1 MKWDEKLIL
10 ALVIIAVSAVLLM
23 LTWNIATIRAIGD
36 IMTWQSIKNGKPDAD
51 LIDLTFIA
59 QINTANYTLV
69 QAFLSGLSLIISMGG
84 FFFLYIS
91 LNQTR
96 KSLVDNERFG
106 EAQTS
111 CYVHAKDA
119 RFGEKGN
126 IILIVENTGITPV
139 KTFRISC
146 DVKFPNDDEII
157 SSIEFKSKKLK
168 VWSSLA
174 GGAAYE
180 CALDPDNMDLI
191 DLRTNPNK
199 VYHLAA
205 ANIFNW
211 NILVYGTIYYQNIH
225 NKIYKTQFAF
235 FVKQSSKHKFRRPTR
250 ELLVHQ
256 LVKGGMPLE
265 EG

>member
-1 MKWDEKLIL
+1 MKWDEKLVL
-10 ALVIIAVSAVLLM
+10 GSAIIATGAILLT
-23 LTWNIATIRAIGD
+23 LTWNIATIEAIGD
-36 IMTWQSIKNGKPDAD
+36 VMKWQSMKNGKPDAD
-51 LIDLTFIA
+51 LVDLTSIA
-59 QINTANYTLV
+59 QINTANYTLAQV
-69 QAFLSGLSLIISMGG
+69 FLSGLSLIISIGG
-84 FFFLYIS
+84 FVFLYIS
-91 LNQTR
+91 LNQTK
-96 KSLVDNERFG
+96 KSLMDNERFG

-157 SSIEFKSKKLK
+157 SSIEFNNKKLK

-174 GGAAYE
+174 GGASYE
-180 CALDPDNMDLI
+180 CALDPENMDLI
-191 DLRTNPNK
+191 DLRTNPNM
-199 VYHLAA
+199 VYQLAA
-205 ANIFNW
+205 SNIFNW

-235 FVKQSSKHKFRRPTR
+235 FVKQTSKNKFRKPTR
-250 ELLVHQ
+250 ELLVHE
-256 LVKGGMPLE
+256 LVKGGMPSE